1 MKYILFCVL
10 LCVTYATASY
20 FESRERA
27 KLYKENKEFSKKIIE
42 INKQKDSLSRACD
55 SLSDEVF
62 MQSTIVGRYEITL
75 DYLKTENPK
84 AAEQFENFLTTQTE

>member
-20 FESRERA
+20 FESRERT

-42 INKQKDSLSRACD
+42 LNKQKDSLTHACD

-62 MQSTIVGRYEITL
+62 MQSTIVGRYEVTL
-75 DYLKTENPK
+75 DYLKSENPK
-84 AAEQFENFLTTQTE
+84 AGQQFENFLNTQTE